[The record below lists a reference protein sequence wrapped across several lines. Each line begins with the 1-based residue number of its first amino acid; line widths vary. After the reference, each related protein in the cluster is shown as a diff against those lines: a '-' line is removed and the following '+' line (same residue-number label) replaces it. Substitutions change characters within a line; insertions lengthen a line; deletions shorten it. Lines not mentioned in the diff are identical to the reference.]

1 MIIIVINNKNSNDNN
16 IKLNKIINS
25 KVKTRLS
32 TTCDNF
38 DSPTDPHHRPIRF
51 TGAWSLVNTYTD
63 RCPLGEIL
71 L

>member
-1 MIIIVINNKNSNDNN
+1 MIIIVINNNNSNDNN
-16 IKLNKIINS
+16 IKLNKIINN

-32 TTCDNF
+32 TTCNNF
-38 DSPTDPHHRPIRF
+38 DSPTHTIARCF